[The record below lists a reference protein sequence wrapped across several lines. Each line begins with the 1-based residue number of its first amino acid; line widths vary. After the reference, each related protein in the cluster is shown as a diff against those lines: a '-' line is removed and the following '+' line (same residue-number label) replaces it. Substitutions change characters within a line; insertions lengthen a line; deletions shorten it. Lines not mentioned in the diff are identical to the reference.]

1 MLDAKRTAPDALA
14 SGASFCLAE
23 NYLGGILIF
32 YLGYAI
38 MKPTKFYET
47 RDVLW
52 QKV

>member
-1 MLDAKRTAPDALA
+1 MLDAKTDCPRCF
-14 SGASFCLAE
+14 GIGGFFCLAE